1 MIATTPHGRPEPTI
15 DPARRPATG
24 RGPAGLRPDGSPDD
38 NDRVE
43 IGPTD
48 TAFAEWAELGLTAP
62 NLERMRARRLGRVT
76 AELQARDY
84 AGALLFDPLNIR
96 YATDTSNMQ
105 QWVVHN
111 PARAAFVSADG
122 YIVLWEFHNGAHLSA
137 HLPAVRELRTGAGY
151 FYFLAGDAEERQAG
165 KFADQVVD
173 VLRQHGG
180 DNRRL
185 AVDRIE
191 VSGLAALQQRGIEIT
206 SGQQVME
213 HARLIK
219 GADEIN
225 AMRCAMASCEIA
237 VEAMRREI
245 RPGIA
250 EVELW
255 AILHAENIKRGGEWI
270 ETRILSSGP
279 RTNPWMQEAGPRR
292 IADGDLVALDT
303 DLIGPYGMCADIS
316 RTWLCGDGIADDE
329 QRRLHGIAHEHIMIN
344 EELLKPGVSF
354 TELTELGHRLPEE
367 FRAQRYGVK
376 YHGLGLCDEFPCIYY
391 PEDFIEGAFDYALE
405 PGMVLCV
412 EAYIGA
418 VGGRNGVKLENQ
430 VLITETGSENL
441 THSPFDD
448 RLLS

>member
-1 MIATTPHGRPEPTI
+1 MTATTPHGRPEPKI
-15 DPARRPATG
+15 DPARRPAAN
-24 RGPAGLRPDGSPDD
+24 RRPAGLRPDGSPDD

-48 TAFAEWAELGLTAP
+48 TAFAEWAALGLEAP
-62 NLERMRARRLGRVT
+62 NLERMRARRLARVCDQ
-76 AELQARDY
+76 LQARDY

-96 YATDTSNMQ
+96 YATDATNMQ
-105 QWVVHN
+105 LWIVHN

-122 YIVLWEFHNGAHLSA
+122 YVVLWEFRNGAHLSA
-137 HLPAVRELRTGAGY
+137 HLPLVRELRQGAGH
-151 FYFLAGDAEERQAG
+151 FYMLAGDAEERLAG

-173 VLRQHGG
+173 VLGQHGG

-185 AVDRIE
+185 AIDRMETAGI
-191 VSGLAALQQRGIEIT
+191 VSLQQRGIEIT

-219 GADEIN
+219 SADEIN
-225 AMRCAMASCEIA
+225 AMRCAMASYEIA

-255 AILHAENIKRGGEWI
+255 AVLHAENIKRGGEWI

-292 IADGDLVALDT
+292 IADGDLVAFDT

-316 RTWLCGDGIADDE
+316 RTWYCGDGAPDDE
-329 QRRLHGIAHEHIMIN
+329 QRRLHGIAYEHITAN
-344 EELLKPGVSF
+344 EAILKPGVSF
-354 TELTELGHRLPEE
+354 PELTDLGHRLPEE

-376 YHGLGLCDEFPCIYY
+376 YHGVGLCDEFPCIYY
-391 PEDFIEGAFDYALE
+391 PEDVIAGAFDYVLE

-430 VLITETGSENL
+430 VLITETGSEHL
-441 THSPFDD
+441 TRCPFDD
-448 RLLS
+448 RLLG

>member
-1 MIATTPHGRPEPTI
+1 MAWFADTYAHMNPERVRHDTLRIVTGKPVEMGGSAGREK
-15 DPARRPATG
+15 ATG
-24 RGPAGLRPDGSPDD
+24 QGMVDVLEEMLPELQIDIGKMTFSLIGFGNVGGWTGRLLKERGASLLAVLDHTGAIYNDGGINTRLLAEYTARTGGVLGFPEAEPISEREFYAVHVDVLIPA
-38 NDRVE
+38 
-43 IGPTD
+43 
-48 TAFAEWAELGLTAP
+48 A
-62 NLERMRARRLGRVT
+62 LERMIT
-76 AELQARDY
+76 PEKAELINAR
-84 AGALLFDPLNIR
+84 
-96 YATDTSNMQ
+96 
-105 QWVVHN
+105 VV
-111 PARAAFVSADG
+111 AEAANAPTTP
-122 YIVLWEFHNGAHLSA
+122 E
-137 HLPAVRELRTGAGY
+137 
-151 FYFLAGDAEERQAG
+151 GDL
-165 KFADQVVD
+165 V
-173 VLRQHGG
+173 
-180 DNRRL
+180 
-185 AVDRIE
+185 
-191 VSGLAALQQRGIEIT
+191 LQQRGIEIT

-255 AILHAENIKRGGEWI
+255 AVLHAENIKRGGEWI

-316 RTWLCGDGIADDE
+316 RTWYCGDGAPSDE
-329 QRRLHGIAHEHIMIN
+329 QRRLHGIAHEHITANQAI
-344 EELLKPGVSF
+344 LKPGVSF
-354 TELTELGHRLPEE
+354 PELTELGHRLPEE

-376 YHGLGLCDEFPCIYY
+376 YHGVGLCDEFPCIYY
-391 PEDFIEGAFDYALE
+391 PEDVIAGAFDYVLE

-418 VGGRNGVKLENQ
+418 VGGRHGVKLENQ

-441 THSPFDD
+441 TRCPFDQ
-448 RLLS
+448 RLLAYTKEQ